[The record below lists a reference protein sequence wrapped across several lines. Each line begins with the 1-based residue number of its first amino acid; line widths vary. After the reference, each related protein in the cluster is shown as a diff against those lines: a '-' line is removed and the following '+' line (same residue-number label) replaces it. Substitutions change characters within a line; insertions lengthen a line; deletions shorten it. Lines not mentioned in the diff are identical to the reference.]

1 MLKKEQLRTQIFLKA
16 FEKFGRHYKEIIKW
30 SMNGEAQVKVPE
42 TLGINYGF
50 MQIEIGVY
58 GKPCK
63 KGAGKIILGNDR
75 R

>member
-1 MLKKEQLRTQIFLKA
+1 
-16 FEKFGRHYKEIIKW
+16 
-30 SMNGEAQVKVPE
+30 MNGEAQVKVPE